1 MHKKTWTHSA
11 GVLVSTQAMLAL
23 VMVEAQ
29 RRDLWLV
36 TKAGAGFT
44 EEVALKLG
52 LDQN

>member
-1 MHKKTWTHSA
+1 MHKKTWTHNA
-11 GVLVSTQAMLAL
+11 RVLVRTQAMLAL

-29 RRDLWLV
+29 RRELWLV

-44 EEVALKLG
+44 ELVALNLG